1 MNLNRRK
8 FMAMA
13 GGASALGFTAPLSG
27 GIMSVPGAKTQ
38 VGKVRITD
46 IKTASVNIK
55 YPAHLVKI
63 ETDSGLFG
71 LGESVPRKDQRN
83 GENSDLSRYR
93 FSKYCRSQGLG

>member
-8 FMAMA
+8 FLAMA
-13 GGASALGFTAPLSG
+13 GGASALGFTAPLNG
-27 GIMSVPGAKTQ
+27 GLMAVPGAKSQ
-38 VGKVRITD
+38 VGKVKITD

-71 LGESVPRKDQRN
+71 LGDRGYQEPEEIPRGR
-83 GENSDLSRYR
+83 GSIAICCLV
-93 FSKYCRSQGLG
+93 

>member
-8 FMAMA
+8 FLAMA
-13 GGASALGFTAPLSG
+13 GGASALGFTAPLNG
-27 GIMSVPGAKTQ
+27 GVMSVPGANTK
-38 VGKVRITD
+38 VGEVKITD

-83 GENSDLSRYR
+83 GENRDMT
-93 FSKYCRSQGLG
+93 GDI